1 MTSSINGVNSTL
13 ESLAIKSD
21 ETKKSNQDLGQEE
34 FLELMVA
41 QLNNQDPTKPM
52 ENAEFLGQ
60 LAQFGTVNGI
70 TELQTSVNSLAT
82 SLQSNQALQ
91 ASTMVGRTVSVPT
104 SSINLTA
111 GEAVKGAVSLSANS
125 SQVTLNV
132 KDESGQTVKELSLGA
147 QSAGD
152 VNFTWDGTDDSGSAL
167 PDGVYTFIAEANIDG
182 DQIAMGTQMQARVN
196 SVTLSGTNGPVL
208 NLAGIGAVSISD
220 VKEIQ

>member
-111 GEAVKGAVSLSANS
+111 GEAVKGTVSLSANS

-132 KDESGQTVKELSLGA
+132 RDESGQTVKEMSLGA

-167 PDGVYTFIAEANIDG
+167 PDGEYTFVAEANIDG

>member
-111 GEAVKGAVSLSANS
+111 GEAVKGTVSLSANS

-167 PDGVYTFIAEANIDG
+167 PDGEYTFVAEANIDG

>member
-167 PDGVYTFIAEANIDG
+167 PDGEYTFVAEANIDG